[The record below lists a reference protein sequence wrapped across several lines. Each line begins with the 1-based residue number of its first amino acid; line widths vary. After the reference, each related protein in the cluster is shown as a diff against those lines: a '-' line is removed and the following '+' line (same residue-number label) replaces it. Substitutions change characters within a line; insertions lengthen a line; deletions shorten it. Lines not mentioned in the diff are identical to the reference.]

1 MMRRLSRK
9 QATPAEISQCVS
21 VDPEMA
27 LMYADQL
34 SDDQV
39 AACAARV
46 PASAILYAWDRLS
59 SETQQKCII
68 RAPAT
73 ALQIVPHVLNAE
85 QFAFCKMR
93 APRAAR
99 ESLALYF
106 EARLKNPP

>member
-46 PASAILYAWDRLS
+46 PASAILRLGS
-59 SETQQKCII
+59 PLIGN
-68 RAPAT
+68 T
-73 ALQIVPHVLNAE
+73 AEMYHPSTSNGIAN
-85 QFAFCKMR
+85 
-93 APRAAR
+93 RAAR
-99 ESLALYF
+99 SQCRAICFLQNAC
-106 EARLKNPP
+106 ATRS